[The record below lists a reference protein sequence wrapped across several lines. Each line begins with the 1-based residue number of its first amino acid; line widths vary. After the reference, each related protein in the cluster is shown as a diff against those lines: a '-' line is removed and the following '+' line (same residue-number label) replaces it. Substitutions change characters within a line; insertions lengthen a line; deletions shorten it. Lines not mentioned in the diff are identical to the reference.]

1 MTGVLKMNTIASEQR
16 ILNNKLRRKR
26 QLRRRKKAGAL
37 ILLTA
42 IFFFSAFFSLRI
54 RAEGSHDCE
63 AFSKYYTSIQ
73 VKSGDTLW
81 RYARQYGNNQYYR
94 SSMEYVEEVMT
105 INSLTDDNI
114 TTGQYLIL
122 PYYQPVSPN
131 ADAMAKNGFVIKTPS
146 A

>member
-54 RAEGSHDCE
+54 RAR
-63 AFSKYYTSIQ
+63 
-73 VKSGDTLW
+73 VP
-81 RYARQYGNNQYYR
+81 
-94 SSMEYVEEVMT
+94 MT
-105 INSLTDDNI
+105 
-114 TTGQYLIL
+114 
-122 PYYQPVSPN
+122 VRRSPN
-131 ADAMAKNGFVIKTPS
+131 TIPVFR
-146 A
+146 

>member
-81 RYARQYGNNQYYR
+81 RYARQYGNNQY
-94 SSMEYVEEVMT
+94 
-105 INSLTDDNI
+105 
-114 TTGQYLIL
+114 
-122 PYYQPVSPN
+122 
-131 ADAMAKNGFVIKTPS
+131 
-146 A
+146 